1 MTLDQ
6 WIAVFAGIVGGALR
20 VGVPFLFVSLGECL
34 TEKSGRINLGLEGV
48 LVLSAMSAFG
58 GAYLTGSPWI
68 GVLCGAL
75 AGAALAT
82 LHGLLCSLDGVNDV
96 ATGIALMMLGTG
108 LAFYFGKPLIQPQ
121 APQIPFI
128 ALGAWSDSPVIR
140 SALQVNA
147 LVPLGV
153 ALAFGMWWA
162 FARTRWGLLVRMAGD
177 SANAARALGYSVSGI
192 RIAATAAGGLIA
204 GLGGAS
210 LTLFYPGSWNEGIS
224 SGQGLIAVALVI
236 FARWSPL
243 RCIGAAALFGAA
255 GAIGPALQ
263 SAGIGWGYH
272 LFNTVPYV
280 LTLVIL
286 VLTCKPGSVVVGSP
300 GELSSTR

>member
-96 ATGIALMMLGTG
+96 ATGIALMILGTG

-128 ALGAWSDSPVIR
+128 ALGNWSDSPVIR